1 MSMDV
6 GVKIEQQ
13 LNGGIEM
20 IVNDFGRGIKA
31 YRDVK
36 GMTLDNLAVR
46 IGCSASFI
54 FRVEKGKRVV
64 PVNRRIMVLKK
75 GLGWKQS
82 QIELYLTETI
92 KKYEQNNG

>member
-13 LNGGIEM
+13 LMERIEM
-20 IVNDFGRGIKA
+20 IVIDFGRGIRA
-31 YRDVK
+31 YREAE
-36 GMTLDNLAVR
+36 GMTLDDLAVR

-54 FRVEKGKRVV
+54 FRIEKGKRVV

-75 GLGWKQS
+75 GLRWKQS

>member
-1 MSMDV
+1 M
-6 GVKIEQQ
+6 EQQ
-13 LNGGIEM
+13 LIGRIEI
-20 IVNDFGRGIKA
+20 IVDDFGRGIKA
-31 YRDVK
+31 YREAK
-36 GMTLDNLAVR
+36 GMTLDDLAIQ

-82 QIELYLTETI
+82 QIELYLTEKI